1 MNYTCFSDNESK
13 IRFYYNKS
21 LKISNK
27 DEYNFFATS
36 GTGMYL
42 TSISYKF
49 EKKDTQNFNLD
60 KYIEES
66 FANSKV
72 AIQEVT
78 ISHINPIAV
87 KRVDIL
93 DMDRMNMTFYI
104 FANENGVATIGVL
117 NLLNPTIPET
127 ITKKLDTI
135 IVEDT
140 I

>member
-1 MNYTCFSDNESK
+1 M
-13 IRFYYNKS
+13 
-21 LKISNK
+21 
-27 DEYNFFATS
+27 
-36 GTGMYL
+36 
-42 TSISYKF
+42 
-49 EKKDTQNFNLD
+49 D

-66 FANSKV
+66 YAKSKV

-127 ITKKLDTI
+127 ITEILDTI